1 LCLVSRNSLFMNYAS
16 RCTRFDICFNLKSV
30 TCRRM
35 LYYTTFKVRILP
47 FYILQSSQT
56 SGVGGR
62 LFNELE
68 FIKGE
73 IWANIFRE
81 NIIVRISPVTGK
93 VLGWIDLSPLYSL
106 MPKDGRIDVLNG
118 IAYDHNRD
126 RIFVTGKLWPKIF
139 EIKILLKDQK

>member
-1 LCLVSRNSLFMNYAS
+1 
-16 RCTRFDICFNLKSV
+16 
-30 TCRRM
+30 M

-81 NIIVRISPVTGK
+81 DIIVRISPATGN
-93 VLGWIDLSPLYSL
+93 VLGWVDLSQLYSL
-106 MPKDGRIDVLNG
+106 IPEHNQIDVLNG
-118 IAYDHNRD
+118 IAYDRDRD

-139 EIKILLKDQK
+139 EIKVVEPHSAGAEGSLK